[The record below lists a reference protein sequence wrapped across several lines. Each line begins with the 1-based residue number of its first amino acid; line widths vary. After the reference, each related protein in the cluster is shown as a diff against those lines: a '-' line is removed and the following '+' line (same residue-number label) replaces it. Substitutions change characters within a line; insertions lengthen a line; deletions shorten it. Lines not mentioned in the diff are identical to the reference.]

1 MNLVPLAAVFVFL
14 LAFAPLAS
22 RLLCRAFGLVRPN
35 FRGEAIPA
43 SVGLTFLLVAGVFYG
58 VLSGG
63 ASGNSGDIRAF
74 APLFLLVA
82 LGFGVLGLI
91 DDVWGARA
99 DGGGFRAH
107 LKQAARGKLTTG
119 FIKLLG
125 GGVIA
130 LLAAYWAGGMH
141 YRDALWQWS
150 RPSPLL
156 VCADAA
162 LIALAANAMN
172 LLDTRPGRATFGF
185 AIMLAPVVVVVAPLA
200 RVLLTAG
207 GGASGGAIPVPP
219 VALLAP
225 LILAVALEWL
235 PDARARAMM
244 GDVGS
249 NLLGAL
255 AGLALVVTLPLSA
268 RLVSLALLFALNA
281 QSERVSLNA
290 VIERTPWLRAID
302 RALGVRAA
310 TPAPVAKAEDTAP
323 EPERPSPVGKARR

>member
-1 MNLVPLAAVFVFL
+1 MNLVPLAAAFVVL

-22 RLLCRAFGLVRPN
+22 RLLCRAFGLVRAN

-58 VLSGG
+58 ILSGG

-82 LGFGVLGLI
+82 AGFGALGLS
-91 DDVWGARA
+91 DDLWGART
-99 DGGGFRAH
+99 DGGGFRGH

-119 FIKLLG
+119 LVKLIG
-125 GGVIA
+125 GGVTA
-130 LLAAYWAGGMH
+130 LIAAYWAGGMH
-141 YRDALWQWS
+141 YQDALWQWS
-150 RPSPLL
+150 RPVLPV

-162 LIALAANAMN
+162 LIALAANALN
-172 LLDTRPGRATFGF
+172 LLDTRPGRASFGF
-185 AIMLAPVVVVVAPLA
+185 ALLLVPVIATVAPLA
-200 RVLLTAG
+200 RVLLTGSA
-207 GGASGGAIPVPP
+207 ASGGSEPLPVPP

-225 LILAVALEWL
+225 VVFAVALEWL

-255 AGLALVVTLPLSA
+255 AGLAAIVTLPLVA
-268 RLVSLALLFALNA
+268 RLLLLAVLLALNIAA
-281 QSERVSLNA
+281 ERVSLNA
-290 VIERTPWLRAID
+290 VIERTAWLRAID
-302 RALGVRAA
+302 RTLGVRAS
-310 TPAPVAKAEDTAP
+310 PVATV
-323 EPERPSPVGKARR
+323 SPVSSPRSS